1 MDIGGQLADGRR
13 LTLRRVL
20 HEPRRAG
27 PGRAATAAA
36 AAGGSGRRR
45 GNQTTARAGDVYGRS
60 TTVDVA
66 GAFNDGHS
74 FIG

>member
-1 MDIGGQLADGRR
+1 MDIGGQLAGGGR

-20 HEPRRAG
+20 HEPT
-27 PGRAATAAA
+27 TAAA
-36 AAGGSGRRR
+36 AAAARGRSGRRRR
-45 GNQTTARAGDVYGRS
+45 GNQTTVQAGDVYGRS

>member
-1 MDIGGQLADGRR
+1 VDIGGQLAGGGR

-20 HEPRRAG
+20 HEPT
-27 PGRAATAAA
+27 TAAA
-36 AAGGSGRRR
+36 AAAARGRSGRRRR
-45 GNQTTARAGDVYGRS
+45 GNQTTVQAGDVYGRS

>member
-1 MDIGGQLADGRR
+1 VDIGGQLAGGGR

-20 HEPRRAG
+20 HEPT
-27 PGRAATAAA
+27 TAAA
-36 AAGGSGRRR
+36 AAAAARGRSGRRRR
-45 GNQTTARAGDVYGRS
+45 GNQTTVQAGDVYGRS